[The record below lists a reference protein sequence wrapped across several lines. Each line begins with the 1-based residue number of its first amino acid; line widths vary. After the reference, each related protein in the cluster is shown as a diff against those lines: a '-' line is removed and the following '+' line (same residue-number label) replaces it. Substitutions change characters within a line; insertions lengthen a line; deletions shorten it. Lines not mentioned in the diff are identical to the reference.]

1 MKKCMWY
8 LLLAGFGMVFCY
20 SAWRLWTS
28 HVSDQEAQDS
38 YQKLREQTERK
49 LQNGKRDI
57 DFKKLKKINSDVIG
71 WIYIPGTEIDY
82 PIVQGKDNEE
92 YLHET
97 VDGTKNRSGAI
108 FMDHKGKKDFSAD
121 NNVIYGHHM
130 KNGTMFA
137 DLLKFREKAFVKK
150 HPVILL
156 TTPGDTKKLRVISA
170 YAKEAN
176 TKIPILFSAEKDRKA
191 YLKFLWKESEVP
203 HPRSEEEKKRIKRI
217 YTFVTCSYEKE
228 DYRTFVHAVEE

>member
-1 MKKCMWY
+1 MKRCMWY
-8 LLLAGFGMVFCY
+8 LLLAGFGVVFLY
-20 SAWRLWTS
+20 SALRLLGS
-28 HVSDQEAQDS
+28 SVSYQEAEAS
-38 YQKLREQTERK
+38 YQKLREKAERK
-49 LQNGKRDI
+49 LQNGKRKI
-57 DFKKLKKINSDVIG
+57 DFKKLKKINPDVIG
-71 WIYIPGTEIDY
+71 WIYVPGTEIDY
-82 PIVQGKDNEE
+82 PIVQGKDNKK

-97 VDGTKNRSGAI
+97 VDGKKNPSGAI
-108 FMDHKGKKDFSAD
+108 FMDYKGKKDFSAD

-150 HPVILL
+150 HSVIFL
-156 TTPGDTKKLRVISA
+156 TTPDDTKKLRVISA

-176 TKIPILFSAEKDRKA
+176 TKIPILFSAEKERKA
-191 YLKFLWKESEVP
+191 YLKFLWKESETVDE
-203 HPRSEEEKKRIKRI
+203 RNEKERIQRI